1 MKKILLLVCVVI
13 FMVPF
18 LSGCGKP
25 VIIRVGY
32 DEFMEQKNV
41 SRQIEIWPA
50 YAITVFLYSN
60 PSTGFS
66 WSESADIS
74 DQSVVQQYYHGFIA
88 PKESVP
94 GAPGEER
101 WQFKAIAKG
110 TSTIKML
117 YSRPGEDKPEWTF
130 TLNVTVKP
138 AFPISN

>member
-1 MKKILLLVCVVI
+1 MKKVLLLVCAI
-13 FMVPF
+13 ISLVPL

-25 VIIRVGY
+25 VIISVGC

-41 SRQIEIWPA
+41 SREIEIWPA
-50 YAITVFLYSN
+50 YAITVLLCSN

-74 DQSVVQQYYHGFIA
+74 DQSVVQQKYHGFMA

-101 WQFKAIAKG
+101 WQFKAISQG

-130 TLNVTVKP
+130 TLHVTVRY
-138 AFPISN
+138 